1 MTIMEQ
7 RAEEFNQVKGKM
19 VSDIKTVI
27 TDGEDLLRAAANVSS
42 AGITAARDKIDQ
54 KLSDARSRFLE
65 ASRPAIDKAKRT
77 AVTANDY
84 VHGNPW
90 AVIGFAVVA
99 SAVVGFWASRR

>member
-1 MTIMEQ
+1 MEQ

-54 KLSDARSRFLE
+54 KLSDARSRFLD
-65 ASRPAIDKAKRT
+65 APRPAIDKAKRT

>member
-19 VSDIKTVI
+19 VSDIRTVI

-42 AGITAARDKIDQ
+42 AGITTARDKIDQ
-54 KLSDARSRFLE
+54 KLSEARGRFLE
-65 ASRPAIDKAKRT
+65 ASRPAIDKAKRM